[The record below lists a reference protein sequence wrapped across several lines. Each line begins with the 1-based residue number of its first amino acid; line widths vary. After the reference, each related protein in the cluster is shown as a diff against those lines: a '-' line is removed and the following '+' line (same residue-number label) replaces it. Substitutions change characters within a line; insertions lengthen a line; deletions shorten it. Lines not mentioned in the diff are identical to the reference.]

1 MKRIITLL
9 SVLLSCFSTHSL
21 TIVKLIITFADMKV
35 LIRFMT
41 FLLAVQLSFPVS
53 ARKIDVDGLKVKIS
67 IFKKTA
73 QVLGPAD
80 HDSFCKD
87 SLIIPESFSV
97 RGHKYRTVSIG
108 GFANCKSLVYVSMPS
123 TVETLERACFQG
135 CVNIEEIVL
144 PPLVEVIPE
153 AFMESF
159 QAYTFSPE
167 QERITSRLRSVVLGK
182 NVTTISNWAFAGSS
196 IQQIVI
202 PEKVKYIGAE
212 ALASFRTMTEV
223 YCLSPE
229 PPVIHIEYTPDEI
242 LDWSFQFLGPHNP
255 GLNPPRT
262 LYVPQGSLQSYQ
274 NAPGWR
280 SFDNIR
286 EILPVPERLE
296 CGPEFSPDNFW
307 LPEGVTVDSIIRK
320 LPGVEVLSDGSITVN
335 GRLVSKI
342 LLSNQ
347 LEAVGSTLQDDI
359 FGLRIGMPVSE
370 QEIVN
375 LFNERYNAQVDIPS
389 RKVSIVYHVRN
400 IQYLGFDWNHVF
412 LYVDKDDNT
421 LKSVEL
427 NLLVPHNFDFAPTKE
442 DSINIV
448 TAKVG
453 EALDSQY
460 GEPTRNFGGTVWHG
474 PNNVDIVLGV
484 DRSARTAVSDPRREG
499 LTTEAMIIQV
509 RYLKST
515 GIRMLH

>member
-1 MKRIITLL
+1 
-9 SVLLSCFSTHSL
+9 
-21 TIVKLIITFADMKV
+21 MKV

-67 IFKKTA
+67 FFKKTA
-73 QVLGPAD
+73 QVLGPAN

-87 SLIIPESFSV
+87 TLVIPESFSI
-97 RGHKYRTVSIG
+97 RGRKYRTVSIG

-144 PPLVEVIPE
+144 PPLVEIIPE

-182 NVTTISNWAFAGSS
+182 NVTSISNWAFAGSS

-202 PEKVKYIGAE
+202 PEKVKYIGTE

-296 CGPEFSPDNFW
+296 CVPEFSPDNFR
-307 LPEGVTVDSIIRK
+307 LPEGVTLDSVIRK
-320 LPGVEVLSDGSITVN
+320 LPGVEVLSDGSITVD

-342 LLSNQ
+342 RLSNQ

-389 RKVSIVYHVRN
+389 RKVSTVYYRVKN
-400 IQYLGFDWNHVF
+400 IPYLGFDWNVF
-412 LYVDKDDNT
+412 LYVDKDDST
-421 LKSVEL
+421 LNMVEL
-427 NLLVPHNFDFAPTKE
+427 NLLVPVNFDFAPTKE
-442 DSINIV
+442 DSINIIF
-448 TAKVG
+448 AKLD
-453 EALDSQY
+453 EALDTQY
-460 GEPTRNFGGTVWHG
+460 GEPTRNLEGTVWHG
-474 PNNVDIVLGV
+474 PNDVDIVLSN
-484 DRSARTAVSDPRREG
+484 DHSARTYIPDPRREG
-499 LTTEAMIIQV
+499 LTTEAMIV
-509 RYLKST
+509 SLVYLK
-515 GIRMLH
+515 RFDF